1 MPRLVAVSSYLSSL
15 QISNQ
20 VCICL
25 IKHHVY
31 SVWIVN
37 ERDSVCVGGGEGTFN
52 LSIHKLLCYQTSE
65 KRHTVLLV

>member
-37 ERDSVCVGGGEGTFN
+37 ERDREWGGGGGGDFQPFYLQIIM
-52 LSIHKLLCYQTSE
+52 LSDF
-65 KRHTVLLV
+65 

>member
-37 ERDSVCVGGGEGTFN
+37 ERDSVCVWGGGGDFQPFYPQIIM
-52 LSIHKLLCYQTSE
+52 LSDF
-65 KRHTVLLV
+65 